1 MRQHESRDVEV
12 AREIDDPRD
21 RTIDHFDRE
30 RFRREVRRGFAPA
43 LVVAASLV
51 VAVLGGGLIVSKIAP
66 TAISRSYEMRVAVDD
81 ATAVS
86 PNVNRVRFKG
96 IPVGN
101 IVGVEHEGNRAVLTI
116 KTERKYGPVYR
127 DARAELRPNT
137 ALNDMYLD
145 VVDRGTPAAG
155 RLEGDTPLAET
166 QTKTPVGISEV
177 LDTFSPSV
185 RLRLRTLLD
194 ELGNGLRDRGRS
206 LQAVFVQLTP
216 LVRNAGTIADQLAAR
231 EPLVRRLVT
240 DSAALTREVGLREQ
254 QLRRLLTD
262 GTATVTALESS
273 SGDLDRT
280 LAALPPAVRA
290 LDASFTRVRGT
301 LDDVDGAVR
310 SLGPVADGLP
320 GALTALRRLAIT
332 ADPAVEALRE
342 PVTRLVPLA
351 RNLRPLA
358 ARAARAVTGFAP
370 QADTVDK
377 VTKEL
382 VACKKGFQNFF
393 QWNASMAKF
402 GDSRGPIPRGNVVV
416 GAQSSGAFG
425 DPNEIAPPA
434 CSGGR
439 AIGGRPA
446 REEDKR

>member
-1 MRQHESRDVEV
+1 MRL
-12 AREIDDPRD
+12 DDPRD

-30 RFRREVRRGFAPA
+30 RFKREVRRGFSPA
-43 LVVAASLV
+43 LVVIASLV
-51 VAVLGGGLIVSKIAP
+51 VAAVGATTILGKIAP
-66 TAISRSYEMRVAVDD
+66 TTIRSSYEMKVAVED

-96 IPVGN
+96 IPVGT
-101 IVGVEHEGNRAVLTI
+101 ITAVEHEGEQAVLRI
-116 KTERKYGPVYR
+116 RTEKKFGPIYR
-127 DARAELRPNT
+127 DARAALRPNT

-145 VVDRGTPAAG
+145 IVDRGTTSAG
-155 RLEGDTPLAET
+155 RLEGDTPLPPS
-166 QTKTPVGISEV
+166 QTSTPVSVSEV
-177 LDTFSPSV
+177 LNTFTPSV

-194 ELGNGLRDRGRS
+194 ELGNGLDDRGRS
-206 LQAVFVQLTP
+206 LQAVFVQLAP

-231 EPLVRRLVT
+231 EPLVRRLVANT
-240 DSAALTREVGLREQ
+240 TALTREIGAREE
-254 QLRRLLTD
+254 QLRRLVTD
-262 GTATVTALESS
+262 GASTVTALQAS

-280 LAALPPAVRA
+280 LAALPTAVSA
-290 LDASFTRVRGT
+290 LQTSFGRVRGT

-310 SLGPVADGLP
+310 ALGPVADGLP
-320 GALTALRRLAIT
+320 EALRALRRLAVT

-351 RNLRPLA
+351 RALRPLSSNAQA
-358 ARAARAVTGFAP
+358 AVAAFAP

-377 VTKEL
+377 VSGEL
-382 VACKKGFQNFF
+382 VACKRGFQNFF

-416 GAQSSGAFG
+416 GAQSSGVFG